1 LRIYLF
7 LVLTLFAYVSG
18 CTEADNEIAVAEKG
32 EQPAEVA
39 AAMQELSCESFEQNF
54 AELIESS
61 GDCNTGAD
69 CVVTEFGCPF
79 GCANAVNKNKLPELQ
94 SAFLVSAESCR
105 SCLYDCA
112 IGPSTVLPV
121 CRSGKCDFVS
131 KN

>member
-1 LRIYLF
+1 
-7 LVLTLFAYVSG
+7 VSG